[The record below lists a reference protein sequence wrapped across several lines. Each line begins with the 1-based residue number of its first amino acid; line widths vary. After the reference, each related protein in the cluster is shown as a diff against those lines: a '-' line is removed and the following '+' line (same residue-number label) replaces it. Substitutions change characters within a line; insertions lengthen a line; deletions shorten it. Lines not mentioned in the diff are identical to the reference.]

1 MSLDRSLKSKNSL
14 VRHRNVLTRSERLA
28 TLQEEQRWNEG
39 DSVLALPKVVH
50 RKAAVTKKA
59 KAATDQENPIT
70 AAAETATTAENKL
83 TDKASSSKPSS
94 GSKA

>member
-50 RKAAVTKKA
+50 RKAAVTKKG
-59 KAATDQENPIT
+59 KAATDQESPTTTATETT
-70 AAAETATTAENKL
+70 AAAENKQ
-83 TDKASSSKPSS
+83 TDKPSSSKPSS
-94 GSKA
+94 GPKP